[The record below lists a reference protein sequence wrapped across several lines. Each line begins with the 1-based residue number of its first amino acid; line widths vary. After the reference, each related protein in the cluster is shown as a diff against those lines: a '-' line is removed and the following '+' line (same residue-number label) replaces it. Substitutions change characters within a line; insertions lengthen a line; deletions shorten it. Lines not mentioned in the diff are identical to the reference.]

1 MKTKLFITVAC
12 IAATTIMAH
21 AQAQE
26 NTQAPKEKTT
36 RKSVSVVA
44 LRCAD
49 GSCIVSF
56 GDVATAKEAGSG
68 MATGKR
74 MHKPFVITKEF
85 SVNAKDNSVTEITSP
100 ANAKHTTGA
109 GPRVSVSDIS
119 FSIQCKGMPK
129 TMLEVED
136 GQAVIPARCPNGACQ
151 MVASWSW
158 GASNGGAAGRC
169 EKTFVLTM
177 EDGVCKGI
185 QESGKGIQENGLK

>member
-1 MKTKLFITVAC
+1 MKTKFFIAVAC
-12 IAATTIMAH
+12 IAATTVM
-21 AQAQE
+21 AQAQALE
-26 NTQAPKEKTT
+26 NTQSLKEKTT
-36 RKSVSVVA
+36 GKSVSVVM

-56 GDVATAKEAGSG
+56 GDVAAAKDASGG
-68 MATGKR
+68 MASGKR
-74 MHKPFVITKEF
+74 MHKPFVVTKEF
-85 SVNAKDNSVTEITSP
+85 SVSAKDNSVTEITTP

-109 GPRVSVSDIS
+109 GPKVSVNDIS
-119 FSIQCKGMPK
+119 FSIQAKGMPK
-129 TMLEVED
+129 TILEVED

-158 GASNGGAAGRC
+158 GVHNDVTAGRC

-185 QESGKGIQENGLK
+185 QENGKGINQSGIK

>member
-1 MKTKLFITVAC
+1 MKIKSFIAVAC
-12 IAATTIMAH
+12 ISATTVMAR

-26 NTQAPKEKTT
+26 NTQTLNEKTAKKT
-36 RKSVSVVA
+36 TSVVM
-44 LRCAD
+44 LRCGD
-49 GSCIVSF
+49 GSCIISF
-56 GDVATAKEAGSG
+56 GNVANAKEAGSG

-85 SVNAKDNSVTEITSP
+85 SVSAKDNSVTEITSP
-100 ANAKHTTGA
+100 ATAKHTTGA
-109 GPRVSVSDIS
+109 GPRVRVSDIS
-119 FSIQCKGMPK
+119 FSIQAKGMPK
-129 TMLEVED
+129 TTLEVED

-158 GASNGGAAGRC
+158 GASNGGATKRC

-185 QESGKGIQENGLK
+185 QENGKGINEPGLK

>member
-1 MKTKLFITVAC
+1 MKPKFFIAVAC
-12 IAATTIMAH
+12 IAATTIMAQ

-26 NTQAPKEKTT
+26 NTQALKEKTT
-36 RKSVSVVA
+36 KKSVSVVN
-44 LRCAD
+44 LRCGD

-56 GDVATAKEAGSG
+56 GEVATAKEAGSG

-85 SVNAKDNSVTEITSP
+85 SVSAKDNAVTEITTP
-100 ANAKHTTGA
+100 ANAKSSTGA

-119 FSIQCKGMPK
+119 FSIQAKGMPK

-136 GQAVIPARCPNGACQ
+136 SQAVIPARCPNGACQ

-158 GASNGGAAGRC
+158 GASNGVAPKRC

-185 QESGKGIQENGLK
+185 SENGKGIRENGLK